1 MFPPILRMSMQG
13 EEIGRREFLRRA
25 SHGCAALVAGGAVPR
40 LSAEPLRIGLVAAGA
55 SVTRGVTLGVE
66 EAARTGTLFGRSIE
80 LVTGT
85 AESLAG
91 RRGLAALVGGSGE
104 APARAA
110 SAVAERAGVLFLNA
124 GTPADALRGCGRNT
138 FHVEASAAMYAA
150 AGARAVLWH
159 PSLERFGAAQLNDR
173 FRARFGGAMDGPA
186 WAGWMAV
193 KVLWEASL
201 RARSTQPAA
210 LRAYLARGDTRFD
223 GHKGWPLSFRAWDRQ
238 LRQPLYRLDAAGKVA
253 GEVPARGAAGGAS
266 SGELLDRLGAGPSA
280 STCRGG
286 TR

>member
-1 MFPPILRMSMQG
+1 MQG

-25 SHGCAALVAGGAVPR
+25 SRGCAALVAGGAVPVQP
-40 LSAEPLRIGLVAAGA
+40 AVPLRIGLVAAGPSA
-55 SVTRGVTLGVE
+55 TRGVTLGVE
-66 EAARTGTLFGRSIE
+66 EAARTGTLFGRAIE

-104 APARAA
+104 GPARAA
-110 SAVAERAGVLFLNA
+110 SALAERAGVLFINA
-124 GTPADALRGCGRNT
+124 GSPADALRGCGRNT

-150 AGARAVLWH
+150 AASGGRAVLWH

-173 FRARFGGAMDGPA
+173 FRARFAAGMDGPA

-193 KVLWEASL
+193 KVLWEAAL

-210 LRAYLARGDTRFD
+210 LRAYLVRGDTRFD

-253 GEVPARGAAGGAS
+253 GEVPARGAGGGAS